1 MLCIKRMVNI
11 ITIEQLKNN
20 TEEAINYVLNKNS
33 IIISTPQGNVIIMSE
48 NDYRQYERDHFKII
62 YQQTKNEIVNRKK

>member
-1 MLCIKRMVNI
+1 MIIINI
-11 ITIEQLKNN
+11 NQLKNN
-20 TEEAINYVLNKNS
+20 TEEIIAQVLKGVHVL
-33 IIISTPQGNVIIMSE
+33 ISTPQGNVIIMSE